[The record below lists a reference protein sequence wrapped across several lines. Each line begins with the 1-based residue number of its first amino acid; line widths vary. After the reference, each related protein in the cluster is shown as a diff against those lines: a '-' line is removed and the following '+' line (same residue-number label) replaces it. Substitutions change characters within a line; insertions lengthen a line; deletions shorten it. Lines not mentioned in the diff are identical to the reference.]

1 MQILR
6 LSGVVLASIEKLV
19 KGLWKA
25 KMNLIRSSSVLQIK
39 MKFVCCCFFRDSMGR
54 ACKSIKVW

>member
-6 LSGVVLASIEKLV
+6 FSGVVLASIEKLV

-25 KMNLIRSSSVLQIK
+25 KMKEVE
-39 MKFVCCCFFRDSMGR
+39 VCLLLLLFLLFFLDSMGR